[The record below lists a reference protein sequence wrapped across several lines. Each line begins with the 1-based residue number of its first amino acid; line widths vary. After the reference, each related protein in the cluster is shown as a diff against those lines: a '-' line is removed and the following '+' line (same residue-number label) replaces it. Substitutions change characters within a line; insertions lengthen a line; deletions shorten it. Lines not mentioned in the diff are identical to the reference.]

1 MLYSNNNPGTVPY
14 DDQTMFDFAAQDSEG
29 WYWPGRHDYY
39 LYDFPL
45 TSLRGVDAREHT
57 DKIVGLIIPTNEQL
71 A

>member
-39 LYDFPL
+39 LYDSPP
-45 TSLRGVDAREHT
+45 RV
-57 DKIVGLIIPTNEQL
+57 VGSNCEDNCKPIKRIQIL
-71 A
+71 